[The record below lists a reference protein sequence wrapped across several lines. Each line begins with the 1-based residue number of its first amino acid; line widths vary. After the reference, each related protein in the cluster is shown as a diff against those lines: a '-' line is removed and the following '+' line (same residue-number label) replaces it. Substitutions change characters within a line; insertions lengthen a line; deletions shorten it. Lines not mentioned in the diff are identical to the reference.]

1 MTTIQPAPTTPLPNR
16 REFLY
21 YLAGGALLLTVGGGV
36 ALTQR
41 FLQEQLREG
50 IDFIYLDIATLPA
63 VDTDPIY
70 IFDAP
75 IFVSRSDAGASALDS
90 RCTFEA
96 SYNSVGITL
105 HWDDHERK
113 FKCPLCGS
121 HFALDGDYLA
131 GPARRNMDQYVLMAQ
146 TARGSIET
154 PPDGAPLPL
163 DGVRTLAIDLRR
175 VIYGAGRG
183 S

>member
-1 MTTIQPAPTTPLPNR
+1 MTTNSIPTTPLPNR

-21 YLAGGALLLTVGGGV
+21 YLAGGALLLGVGGGV

-41 FLQEQLREG
+41 FLQEQPREG
-50 IDFIYLDIATLPA
+50 IDILTINLEEVPRMGAAP
-63 VDTDPIY
+63 Y
-70 IFDAP
+70 IPFADMGLALT
-75 IFVSRSDAGASALDS
+75 VLSHVNHGLVALSRLCPHEGCVL
-90 RCTFEA
+90 R
-96 SYNSVGITL
+96 
-105 HWDDHERK
+105 WDHPEYR
-113 FKCPLCGS
+113 FKCPCSGS
-121 HFALDGDYLA
+121 QFELDGTLMA

-163 DGVRTLAIDLRR
+163 EGVRTLTVDLRR
-175 VIYGAGRG
+175 VIYGAVRG